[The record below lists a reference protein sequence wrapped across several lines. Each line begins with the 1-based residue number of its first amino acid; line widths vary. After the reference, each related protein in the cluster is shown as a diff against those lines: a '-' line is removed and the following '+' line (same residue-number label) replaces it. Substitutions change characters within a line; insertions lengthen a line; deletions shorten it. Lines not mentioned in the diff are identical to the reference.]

1 MNSLPAETSLLA
13 VACPR
18 CHAAIAV
25 PPVFF
30 GQAAACPICAGGFLA
45 PEPAPRQPVSTQAVP
60 QQAAAQRP
68 AASMPLERQL
78 FDTSEPPPETIR
90 HGGQE
95 IELRRLTPEE
105 KAVRR
110 VRRNII
116 TIGAGTAILF
126 AIVLLATRGGGKQK
140 RKRR

>member
-30 GQAAACPICAGGFLA
+30 GQPAACPICAGGFLA
-45 PEPAPRQPVSTQAVP
+45 P
-60 QQAAAQRP
+60 QQAAARRS

-78 FDTSEPPPETIR
+78 FDTSEPPPQTIR

-126 AIVLLATRGGGKQK
+126 AIVLLATRGGGKPK
-140 RKRR
+140 RKKR

>member
-1 MNSLPAETSLLA
+1 
-13 VACPR
+13 
-18 CHAAIAV
+18 
-25 PPVFF
+25 
-30 GQAAACPICAGGFLA
+30 
-45 PEPAPRQPVSTQAVP
+45 
-60 QQAAAQRP
+60 
-68 AASMPLERQL
+68 MPLERQL
-78 FDTSEPPPETIR
+78 FDTSEPPPQTIR

-126 AIVLLATRGGGKQK
+126 AIVLLATRGGGKPK
-140 RKRR
+140 RKKR

>member
-1 MNSLPAETSLLA
+1 
-13 VACPR
+13 
-18 CHAAIAV
+18 
-25 PPVFF
+25 
-30 GQAAACPICAGGFLA
+30 
-45 PEPAPRQPVSTQAVP
+45 
-60 QQAAAQRP
+60 
-68 AASMPLERQL
+68 MPLERQL
-78 FDTSEPPPETIR
+78 FDTSEPPPQTIR

-126 AIVLLATRGGGKQK
+126 AIVLLAARSGKPK
-140 RKRR
+140 RKKR

>member
-25 PPVFF
+25 PLTLF
-30 GQAAACPICAGGFLA
+30 GQPAACPICAGGFLA
-45 PEPAPRQPVSTQAVP
+45 PQAVP
-60 QQAAAQRP
+60 QRSAAT
-68 AASMPLERQL
+68 MPLERQR
-78 FDTSEPPPETIR
+78 FDTSEPPPQTIR

-140 RKRR
+140 RKSR